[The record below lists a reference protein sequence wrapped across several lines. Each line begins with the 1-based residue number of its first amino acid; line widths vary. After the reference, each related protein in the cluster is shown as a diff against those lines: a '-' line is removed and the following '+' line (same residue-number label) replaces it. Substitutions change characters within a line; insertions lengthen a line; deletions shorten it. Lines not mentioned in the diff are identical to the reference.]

1 MYRLTYS
8 NDSQEDI
15 KSLLQFTI
23 ETFGENQ
30 ASIYFD
36 KLEKCLDKIT
46 LMPSIGHTRNDLPTE
61 TLAYN
66 FESHTIIYQIQE
78 NKSQVQILRILH
90 SKMDFDV
97 MF

>member
-1 MYRLTYS
+1 MYTLIYS

-15 KSLLQFTI
+15 KSLLQFTL
-23 ETFGENQ
+23 ETIGENQ

-46 LMPSIGHTRNDLPTE
+46 SMPSIGHIRNDLPTE

-66 FESHTIIYQIQE
+66 FESHTIIYQIMKII
-78 NKSQVQILRILH
+78 N
-90 SKMDFDV
+90 
-97 MF
+97 